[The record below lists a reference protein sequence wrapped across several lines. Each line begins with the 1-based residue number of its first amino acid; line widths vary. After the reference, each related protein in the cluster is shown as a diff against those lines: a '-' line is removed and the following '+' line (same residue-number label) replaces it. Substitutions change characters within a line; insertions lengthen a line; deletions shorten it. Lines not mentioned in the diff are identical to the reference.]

1 MNRFISVR
9 GVLLLGGL
17 ALLSVSIAFN
27 FRLFVS
33 FAHTTF
39 EFIAFAI
46 LGLAFDVIKIAFAL
60 SAGVL
65 WSQLHRYVISVLVS
79 LSWVFLTAVSMITG
93 FAFLSDMSYEKETE
107 NIKESESYQRI
118 SEAVASSQAQVDL
131 LSIYASTAS
140 VDKDSNKL
148 NSLKKELEN
157 YRNKPAYNSVGVQYG
172 TVGSSVK
179 GCTNPRSF
187 YYSYCSKIFRLNDE
201 IDAKTTFINNQ
212 DMKHGEYLSAVEV
225 LAERELQLANLS
237 AGGSV
242 ASVGNIFISIG
253 QLLDLEPVLAKNYSL
268 FTVSC
273 TAEIFA
279 TLALIVFT
287 SLLPLVPIVPS
298 TTQFGNAQ
306 LTNYAPPTYKHPG
319 QVFVQKPS
327 VGSLLQRL
335 PSFGHWSAN
344 DDDQLIK
351 QARKALLLGLIK
363 PSGYGLRKWAR
374 ENGKVLRDSSITAF
388 QRRWLE
394 EGLIEECQSKNG
406 SNTYRLIG

>member
-1 MNRFISVR
+1 MNRFVSVR
-9 GVLLLGGL
+9 GFLLIGGL
-17 ALLSVSIAFN
+17 ALLSVSIIFN
-27 FRLFVS
+27 FQLFVS
-33 FAHTTF
+33 FSHTIT
-39 EFIAFAI
+39 EFIVFAI
-46 LGLAFDVIKIAFAL
+46 MGLAFDVLKMSFAL

-65 WSQLHRYVISVLVS
+65 WNQLQRPILSIFVS
-79 LSWVFLTAVSMITG
+79 LSWVFLTAVSMVSG
-93 FAFLSDMSYEKETE
+93 FAFLSNMTYD
-107 NIKESESYQRI
+107 KESESIRESESYKRI
-118 SEAVASSQAQVDL
+118 SEAVVSSQAQADL
-131 LSIYASTAS
+131 LSIYASTTT
-140 VDKDSNKL
+140 VDKASNKL
-148 NSLKKELEN
+148 NSLKKELAN
-157 YRNKPAYNSVGVQYG
+157 YRNKPAYNSVGIQYG

-187 YYSYCSKIFRLNDE
+187 YYSYCPKIFRLNDE
-201 IDAKTTFINNQ
+201 IDAKTAFINEQ
-212 DMKHGEYLSAVEV
+212 EMKHGEYLSAVEV
-225 LAERELQLANLS
+225 LAERELQLANLA

-242 ASVGNIFISIG
+242 ASVGNTFISIG

-273 TAEIFA
+273 TAEVFA
-279 TLALIVFT
+279 TLALIVFI
-287 SLLPLVPIVPS
+287 SMLPLVPVVPS
-298 TTQFGNAQ
+298 PMQFGNAQ
-306 LTNYAPPTYKHPG
+306 LTNYVPPNYKHPG
-319 QVFVQKPS
+319 QVFVQKSS
-327 VGSLLQRL
+327 VGSLLPRL

-363 PSGYGLRKWAR
+363 PSGYGLRKWGR